1 MDTLRLRYE
10 YFVFN
15 ISQTQGIHM
24 LTLRLQYGKRLLVR
38 SLSDSL
44 LNPFLYFIV

>member
-10 YFVFN
+10 YLAFN

-24 LTLRLQYGKRLLVR
+24 LTLRLRYGKRILVR

-44 LNPFLYFIV
+44 LTTFLYFIV

>member
-10 YFVFN
+10 YLAFN
-15 ISQTQGIHM
+15 ISQTQDIHM
-24 LTLRLQYGKRLLVR
+24 LTFRLRYGKRILVR

>member
-10 YFVFN
+10 YLAFN
-15 ISQTQGIHM
+15 ISQTQDIHM
-24 LTLRLQYGKRLLVR
+24 LTLRLRYGKRILVR

-44 LNPFLYFIV
+44 LTTFFYFIV